1 MSSFDPN
8 IFMTVFACAQQFH
21 FDERAD

>member
-8 IFMTVFACAQQFH
+8 IFMTLFACAQQFH

>member
-8 IFMTVFACAQQFH
+8 IFMTFFACAQQFH